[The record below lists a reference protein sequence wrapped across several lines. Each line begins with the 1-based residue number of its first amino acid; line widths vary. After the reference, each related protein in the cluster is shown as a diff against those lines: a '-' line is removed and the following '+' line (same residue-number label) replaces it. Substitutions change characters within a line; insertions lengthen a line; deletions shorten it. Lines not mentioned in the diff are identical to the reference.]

1 MGRYTKLIRSKC
13 MGAAPIRIPNT
24 SFVSGPISGT
34 FWGGSFSHI
43 YIYIYGEM
51 YGKLLPFAQRHF
63 GSRSGTCQ
71 APRSG

>member
-34 FWGGSFSHI
+34 FWGGSLFHI
-43 YIYIYGEM
+43 LALYGRCM
-51 YGKLLPFAQRHF
+51 GNRYYFRLVTYTLHY
-63 GSRSGTCQ
+63 
-71 APRSG
+71 PR